1 MTVLLDG
8 SVLAALTIIEHEHH
22 DRAGRWLATQ
32 DSFAVCPFTEAALLR
47 FLLRLGESP
56 DTALAVLAGIR
67 QHRHCRSW
75 AADASFVDL
84 PAAQLGGADQLS
96 EGYLA
101 ALALAHGDRLATF
114 DATLAERLPE
124 ATLLIPV

>member
-8 SVLAALTIIEHEHH
+8 SVLAALTIVEHEHH

-32 DSFAVCPFTEAALLR
+32 DSFAVCPLTEAALLR

-56 DTALAVLAGIR
+56 NTALAVLAGIR
-67 QHRHCRSW
+67 QHPHCHSW
-75 AADASFVDL
+75 AADRSFAEL
-84 PAAQLGGADQLS
+84 GETELGGADQIS

-101 ALALAHGDRLATF
+101 ALALTHGGRLATF

-124 ATLLIPV
+124 TTLLIPA